1 MRNKDFIILYRGKD
15 FLPHGVKQ
23 SVIKQEARVDA
34 QQVQEEEAR
43 LTVIDSLQMF
53 TDLPSEETSAGTFRE
68 YLDFQLNHVHEI
80 TENNL
85 GMVELEAEKHR
96 LEKELKDQQRR
107 LSIVSPDLTFV
118 LLFQI

>member
-15 FLPHGVKQ
+15 FLPRGVKQ

-34 QQVQEEEAR
+34 QQVKEEEVR

-53 TDLPSEETSAGTFRE
+53 TGLPSEETSAGTFRE
-68 YLDFQLNHVHEI
+68 YLDFQLNHVQET
-80 TENNL
+80 TENNMAL
-85 GMVELEAEKHR
+85 TELEAEKHR
-96 LEKELKDQQRR
+96 LEKELKDQERR
-107 LSIVSPDLTFV
+107 LFIVSPDLTFV